1 LPAEEER
8 VISAAV
14 KRRSEEHPFPSLA
27 AAAMKAALFER
38 LVDSGW
44 QAVKEVFARPDVQE
58 AERTIMR
65 ALAEHFAPNGK
76 KTRRQKR

>member
-1 LPAEEER
+1 
-8 VISAAV
+8 
-14 KRRSEEHPFPSLA
+14 
-27 AAAMKAALFER
+27 MKAALFER